1 MSFNHLTA
9 DTCTYS
15 RRLNENMSTLGYILS
30 PFRYEHPEKCRHEL
44 GLIGGTA
51 TSHINGNLVDLES
64 DLFGITR
71 FNTKCINHQYA
82 PVEKGGMIYNDKTKP
97 IDTDM
102 KHLPA
107 CQMISY
113 KEVPLP
119 GKVDYRPCTH

>member
-1 MSFNHLTA
+1 MSFNHLSA

-30 PFRYEHPEKCRHEL
+30 PFRYEHPEKCRMEL
-44 GLIGGTA
+44 GIIGGTN

-71 FNTKCINHQYA
+71 FNTKCIRHQYA
-82 PVEKGGMIYNDKTKP
+82 PVEKGGYIHNSKTEP
-97 IDTDM
+97 INTEM

-119 GKVDYRPCTH
+119 GKCH